1 LTTKEQHPWNA
12 MTAAP
17 AKSAEP
23 TATPDW
29 PDADWVSPD
38 TYLQLPEC
46 GSWYRSMK
54 PSVDFIVA
62 AMLLFPA
69 LPLIALAW
77 AAVRMTS
84 KGPGFYFQT
93 RQGRDSR
100 TYSILKI
107 RSMYHN
113 IELKSGVQW
122 SSGQNDQRIFW
133 LGKILRKTHLDELP
147 QLFNV
152 LRGDMSL
159 VGPRPERPEVISKKN
174 LYNKVPGYSV
184 RSSVHP
190 GVTGLAQ
197 VQLPA
202 DSDVISV
209 RHKVYYDLYYIVNQ
223 SFWLD
228 ARIAGATLFKA
239 AGVGPRWLRRLFF
252 LPSREA
258 VVRQFLSL
266 IYPGAEN
273 DPRPLLQPVPW

>member
-1 LTTKEQHPWNA
+1 

-17 AKSAEP
+17 ATTAEP
-23 TATPDW
+23 TPTPDW
-29 PDADWVSPD
+29 PEADWVSAD
-38 TYLQLPEC
+38 AHLQLPEG
-46 GSWYRSMK
+46 GSWYRAMK
-54 PSVDFIVA
+54 PSVDFIA
-62 AMLLFPA
+62 AALLLIPA
-69 LPLIALAW
+69 LPLILIAW
-77 AAVRMTS
+77 AAVRLTS
-84 KGPGFYFQT
+84 SGPGFYSQT
-93 RQGRDSR
+93 RQGRDGR
-100 TYSILKI
+100 TYRILKI

-122 SSGQNDQRIFW
+122 SSGQNDHRIFW
-133 LGKILRKTHLDELP
+133 IGKILRKTHFDELP

-152 LRGDMSL
+152 LRGEMSL

-202 DSDVISV
+202 DSDVVSV

-228 ARIAGATLFKA
+228 ARIAGATLLKTT
-239 AGVGPRWLRRLFF
+239 GVGPRWLRRLFF

-258 VVRQFLSL
+258 VVQQFLSL
-266 IYPGAEN
+266 IYPGTESDSPA
-273 DPRPLLQPVPW
+273 LLQPVLW